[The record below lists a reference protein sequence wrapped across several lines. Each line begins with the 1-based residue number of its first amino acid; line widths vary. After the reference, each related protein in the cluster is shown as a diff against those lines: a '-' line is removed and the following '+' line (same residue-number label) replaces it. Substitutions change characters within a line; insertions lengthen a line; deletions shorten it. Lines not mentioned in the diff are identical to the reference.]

1 MNPTIH
7 NYKKLEFK
15 GRTIFSKMAVS
26 EYQRFEKYFKENE
39 ACFMFIDDGSILLRT
54 PDKILYFEPGDG
66 LLAKCGNYF
75 FENNKQNNLDGN
87 VSLITTYFYPE
98 VVIKLFDKDIFSS
111 NYQSNYNVTKVIV
124 DKLLVKFKE
133 NISFL
138 LDNPDAVDETLLLT
152 KLKEFLILLA
162 KQDNAPNVIDFVSS
176 FFRPYEYDF
185 KTIIEKN
192 ILSSLSL
199 SEFAKLCGMSLATF
213 KRKFAEYYHESPKKY
228 IDSKKI
234 EKAIQLLA
242 NPSNR
247 ISDIA
252 YDCGFDTVKS
262 FNRNFKSKR
271 GISPTEYR
279 AYNN

>member
-1 MNPTIH
+1 MNPTVRNH
-7 NYKKLEFK
+7 KKLTYK
-15 GRTIFSKMAVS
+15 GQTIFSKMVLS
-26 EYQRFEKYFKENE
+26 EYLRFEKYFKENE

-54 PDKILYFEPGDG
+54 PDKMLHFNSGDG

-75 FENNKQNNLDGN
+75 FENNSPQNLEGQ
-87 VSLITTYFYPE
+87 VSLITAYFYPE
-98 VVIKLFDKDIFSS
+98 VILQLFDEDIFTS
-111 NYQSNYNVTKVIV
+111 NYQNNYNATKVVV

-162 KQDNAPNVIDFVSS
+162 KQDNAPNVIDFVAS
-176 FFRPYEYDF
+176 FFKPYEYNF

-199 SEFAKLCGMSLATF
+199 DEFACLCGMSLASF
-213 KRKFAEYYHESPKKY
+213 KRKFSEYYDESPKKY
-228 IDSKKI
+228 LDSKKI

-242 NPSNR
+242 NPQNR

-252 YDCGFDTVKS
+252 YDCGFDTIKS
-262 FNRNFKSKR
+262 FNRNFKLKTKK
-271 GISPTEYR
+271 SPSEYR
-279 AYNN
+279 LDNY

>member
-1 MNPTIH
+1 MV
-7 NYKKLEFK
+7 
-15 GRTIFSKMAVS
+15 VS
-26 EYQRFEKYFKENE
+26 EYQRFEKYFIENE

-54 PDKILYFEPGDG
+54 PDKTLYFEPGDG

-75 FENNKQNNLDGN
+75 FENNQQKNLN
-87 VSLITTYFYPE
+87 RKVSLITVSFYPE
-98 VVIKLFDKDIFSS
+98 VVIKLFEEDIFSS
-111 NYQSNYNVTKVIV
+111 NYQSNYNATKIVV
-124 DKLLVKFKE
+124 DKLLANFKE

-162 KQDNAPNVIDFVSS
+162 KQDSAPNVIDFVAS
-176 FFRPYEYDF
+176 FFKPYEYDF
-185 KTIIEKN
+185 KTVIEKN

-199 SEFAKLCGMSLATF
+199 DEFARLCGMSLATF
-213 KRKFAEYYHESPKKY
+213 KRKFAKYYGESPKKY

-234 EKAIQLLA
+234 DKAIQLLS
-242 NPSNR
+242 NPQNR

-262 FNRNFKSKR
+262 FNRNFKFKL
-271 GISPTEYR
+271 GISPSEYR
-279 AYNN
+279 KNNL

>member
-1 MNPTIH
+1 MDPTIH

-15 GRTIFSKMAVS
+15 GRTIFSKMIVS

-39 ACFMFIDDGSILLRT
+39 ACFMFIDDGSIALRT
-54 PDKILYFEPGDG
+54 PDKILYFESGDG

-75 FENNKQNNLDGN
+75 FENNQPKELNGK
-87 VSLITTYFYPE
+87 VSIITAYFYPE
-98 VVIKLFDKDIFSS
+98 VVIKLFEEDIFSS
-111 NYQSNYNVTKVIV
+111 NYQSNYNATKIV
-124 DKLLVKFKE
+124 VDQLLARFKE

-162 KQDNAPNVIDFVSS
+162 KQDSAPNVIDFVAS
-176 FFRPYEYDF
+176 FFKPYEYDF

-199 SEFAKLCGMSLATF
+199 DEFAKLCGMSLATF
-213 KRKFAEYYHESPKKY
+213 KRKFTEYYRESPKKY

-234 EKAIQLLA
+234 EKAIQLLS
-242 NPSNR
+242 NPENR
-247 ISDIA
+247 VSDIA
-252 YDCGFDTVKS
+252 YDCGFETVKS
-262 FNRNFKSKR
+262 FNRNFKSKT

-279 AYNN
+279 VQNS